1 MGSLGEENSESTAN
15 LDANSQEFLE
25 SAIKDYNEM
34 FNTAYDASN
43 NKFQNYYKDVSI
55 RMKNKEIDVLIVVNM
70 FLTGFDATTLNTLWV
85 DKNLRMHG
93 LIQAFSR
100 TNRILNSVK
109 TFGNI
114 VCFRDLSYR
123 VDEAVSLFGDKDA
136 QGIVLCPTFEQIY
149 NGYVDAKGIERCG
162 YSDLVNELMEKYPLQ
177 GFNIVG
183 EENQKKFIS
192 LFGNILR
199 LRNMLKAFDQFEGN
213 EIIKERD
220 MQDYLGHY
228 QDLHEEWKRKEQK
241 GDIAN
246 ITDDVVFEM
255 ELVRQVEVNI
265 DYILMLVEHYH
276 SKHCKDKNVLASI
289 RVAVDS
295 SLQLRSKKKLIE
307 GFIAQLNEKELDK
320 LVDSGC
326 NITVYDSNGNKLSIV
341 DCWSEYVEQKYD
353 HDLEQLVQSEGLN
366 DALTRKFMEKS
377 FSAGEVSELGTD
389 INDLMPRMS
398 RFGAAAIARAEK
410 KSRIVES
417 MRNMFNEFVGLIGF
431 SQYDSQKD

>member
-43 NKFQNYYKDVSI
+43 NKFQNYYKDVSL

-70 FLTGFDATTLNTLWV
+70 FLTVFDATTLNTLWV

-123 VDEAVSLFGDKDA
+123 VDEAVALFGDKDA

-149 NGYVDAKGIERCG
+149 NGYIDAKGIERCG

-183 EENQKKFIS
+183 EENQKKFIP
-192 LFGNILR
+192 LFSNILR

-241 GDIAN
+241 GEVAD

-265 DYILMLVEHYH
+265 DYILMLVERYH

-295 SLQLRSKKKLIE
+295 SPQLRSKKKLIE
-307 GFIAQLNEKELDK
+307 GFIAQLNENELGK
-320 LVDSGC
+320 LVDSEG
-326 NITVYDSNGNKLSIV
+326 NITVYDSNGNKVSIV
-341 DCWSEYVEQKYD
+341 DCWSEYVEKKYN

-398 RFGAAAIARAEK
+398 RFGAAAKARAEK

>member
-1 MGSLGEENSESTAN
+1 
-15 LDANSQEFLE
+15 
-25 SAIKDYNEM
+25 
-34 FNTAYDASN
+34 
-43 NKFQNYYKDVSI
+43 
-55 RMKNKEIDVLIVVNM
+55 MKNKEIDVLIVVNM

-114 VCFRDLSYR
+114 VCFRDLSHQ

-136 QGIVLCPTFEQIY
+136 QGVVLCPTFEQIY
-149 NGYVDAKGIERCG
+149 NGYVDAKGFDRCG
-162 YSDLVNELMEKYPLQ
+162 YRDLVHELMEKYPLQ
-177 GFNIVG
+177 GFNIIG
-183 EENQKKFIS
+183 EDNQKEFIS

-228 QDLHEEWKRKEQK
+228 QDLHEEWKNKEEK
-241 GDIAN
+241 GEIADIA
-246 ITDDVVFEM
+246 DDVVFEM

-265 DYILMLVEHYH
+265 DYILMLVERYH

-289 RVAVDS
+289 KSAVDS
-295 SLQLRSKKKLIE
+295 SPQLRSKRKLIE
-307 GFIAQLNEKELDK
+307 DFIAQLNENEANINKFEYSINSTDGKDSEDLDSESK
-320 LVDSGC
+320 KYSNYDESSVHASHGNDLMDSG
-326 NITVYDSNGNKLSIV
+326 NNLMNSGDNLIDSENNLSVV
-341 DCWSEYVEQKYD
+341 DRWREYVQQKYD
-353 HDLEQLVQSEGLN
+353 YDLSELIQSEGLN
-366 DALTRKFMEKS
+366 DSKTRRFMYKS
-377 FSAGEVSELGTD
+377 FNAGEVSELGTD

-398 RFGAAAIARAEK
+398 RFGSAARARAQK
-410 KSRIVES
+410 KTRIIDR
-417 MRNMFNEFVGLIGF
+417 MRELFNEFVGIIGF
-431 SQYDSQKD
+431 SQYDSNYER

>member
-1 MGSLGEENSESTAN
+1 
-15 LDANSQEFLE
+15 
-25 SAIKDYNEM
+25 M

-114 VCFRDLSYR
+114 VCFRDLSHQ
-123 VDEAVSLFGDKDA
+123 VDKAVALFGDKDA
-136 QGIVLCPTFEQIY
+136 QGIVLCPTFEQIF
-149 NGYVDAKGIERCG
+149 NGYIDANGFERCG

-177 GFNIVG
+177 GLNIVG

-192 LFGNILR
+192 LFSNILR

-241 GDIAN
+241 GEIAD

-265 DYILMLVEHYH
+265 DYILMLVEQYH

-289 RVAVDS
+289 RLMVDAS
-295 SLQLRSKKKLIE
+295 PQLRSKKKLIE
-307 GFIAQLNEKELDK
+307 GFIAQLNENELDK
-320 LVDSGC
+320 LVDSEG
-326 NITVYDSNGNKLSIV
+326 NITVYDSNGNKVSIV
-341 DCWSEYVEQKYD
+341 DCWSEYVEQKYN
-353 HDLEQLVQSEGLN
+353 HDLAQLVQSEGLN
-366 DALTRKFMEKS
+366 DSLTRKFMEKS

-398 RFGAAAIARAEK
+398 RFGAAAKARAEK